1 MDTTAYQ
8 VYHYSDEQIIVDAEF
23 DSLLNAYQSIDKTC
37 RIFYFRQYYQNLFEN
52 VTRVNDLLGDYVS
65 QVNDLF
71 DQLES
76 VYNATRI
83 NNLDVIKV
91 LISTLPI
98 TDEDSDAEVNKKV
111 YLLVDNEYYLTD
123 LNAILEDSESLYY
136 IRKNPNFVVER
147 LKSYFKNH
155 IQEYLKIV
163 DILIQYNYYTV
174 NPYRKKSDITIKVTD
189 ENNNEVE
196 LIYDD
201 NYNEK
206 DVYAKIE
213 GNYIFS
219 ADEATVID
227 YFIQDIDLIVSI
239 FVENM
244 SVIINSISPLSE
256 EVKSILR

>member
-1 MDTTAYQ
+1 M
-8 VYHYSDEQIIVDAEF
+8 
-23 DSLLNAYQSIDKTC
+23 
-37 RIFYFRQYYQNLFEN
+37 
-52 VTRVNDLLGDYVS
+52 
-65 QVNDLF
+65 
-71 DQLES
+71 
-76 VYNATRI
+76 
-83 NNLDVIKV
+83 
-91 LISTLPI
+91 PI
-98 TDEDSDAEVNKKV
+98 TDEDSNAEVNKKV
-111 YLLVDNEYYLTD
+111 YLLVDDEYYLTD
-123 LNAILEDSESLYY
+123 LNAILEDNESLYY

-163 DILIQYNYYTV
+163 DMLVQYNYYTV

-206 DVYAKIE
+206 DIYAKIE

-244 SVIINSISPLSE
+244 SVIIDSISPLSE
-256 EVKSILR
+256 EIKSILR